1 MNCFNKPGFIDANM
15 IYSTDL
21 PNLRSHITLT
31 SASTVTAMMLPKLAK
46 HGIKVFH
53 FNRHYEDGSCI
64 RLSSDAKWNEH
75 YFEKGYINK
84 PKKVPAVYL
93 SKPLGYF
100 IWLTKDWPEMLT
112 DAAVNFDIANGIS
125 IVEKCYGYVDNYCF
139 GSTVSNTA
147 IINFYLNNLDIL
159 LGYCYDFRDRASHL
173 LHACEH
179 NKIIIPQLHVPNN
192 VGHPDYLPISI
203 ASLSTRERQCAML
216 LLSGKR
222 IKEIAVELG
231 LSARTIESYI
241 NNLKNKLN
249 CRDKVALVIRLSAM
263 FAMRL

>member
-1 MNCFNKPGFIDANM
+1 M

-21 PNLRSHITLT
+21 SKLRSHLTLT
-31 SASTVTAMMLPKLAK
+31 SASTVAALMLPLLAK

-53 FNRHYEDGSCI
+53 FNRHYDDGSCI

-84 PKKVPAVYL
+84 RKKVPAVYL

-125 IVEKCYGYVDNYCF
+125 IVENCSGYVDNFCF
-139 GSTVSNTA
+139 GSTASNTA

-159 LGYCYDFRDRASHL
+159 YGYCNDFRDRASHL
-173 LHACEH
+173 LKACEH
-179 NKIIIPQLHVPNN
+179 NKIIIPASLPCNN
-192 VGHPDYLPISI
+192 ANHPDYKEITI
-203 ASLSTRERQCAML
+203 VNLSARERQCAML
-216 LLSGKR
+216 LISGKR
-222 IKEIAVELG
+222 IKEIALELG
-231 LSARTIESYI
+231 LSSRTIESYV

-249 CRDKVALVIRLSAM
+249 CRDKVALVIRLTAM
-263 FAMRL
+263 FALRL